1 MQMWHFN
8 SSGSISIAET
18 AAAEIEVEVFSG
30 NNSDSGRALIFGVER
45 LSSFVKS
52 ISDVDEGVCFLDGII
67 SLSWTISFSNRDF
80 VDLWSEEILNNSMDG
95 LVSR

>member
-1 MQMWHFN
+1 M
-8 SSGSISIAET
+8 SIAET

-30 NNSDSGRALIFGVER
+30 NISDSGRALIFGVER

-67 SLSWTISFSNRDF
+67 SVSWTISFSNLDL

-95 LVSR
+95 LVSK

>member
-1 MQMWHFN
+1 MWHFS
-8 SSGSISIAET
+8 SSGSISIADT
-18 AAAEIEVEVFSG
+18 AAAEIEVVVFSG
-30 NNSDSGRALIFGVER
+30 KSSDSGRALIFGVER

-67 SLSWTISFSNRDF
+67 SESWTISLSNRCF
-80 VDLWSEEILNNSMDG
+80 VDLWSDEILNSSMDG